1 MSLNPEQQEIFN
13 SMLDLVYSLKT
24 ERDQDKKIEIQYLI
38 EEKKG
43 SLMNTMPFRDYIKF
57 MVKASPL
64 FL

>member
-13 SMLDLVYSLKT
+13 NMLDLVYSLKT
-24 ERDQDKKIEIQYLI
+24 ERNQDKKTEIQYQI
-38 EEKKG
+38 EEKKNK
-43 SLMNTMPFRDYIKF
+43 LMNTMPFRDYIKF

>member
-13 SMLDLVYSLKT
+13 NMLDLVYSLKT
-24 ERDQDKKIEIQYLI
+24 ERDQDKKTEIQYQI
-38 EEKKG
+38 EEKKNK
-43 SLMNTMPFRDYIKF
+43 LMNTMPFRDYIKF